1 MDGKILL
8 LALGFAMA
16 VGVIEAQLSH
26 KGGNCPLRN
35 TVSRCMPTCVSDYQ
49 CSFNQKCCPNKC
61 GSMSCAAPS
70 AVYTGSDGGYKGS
83 GRDTG
88 VYCGGVKC
96 GPYEKCEFD
105 RTTKRERCVRT

>member
-1 MDGKILL
+1 MDRKILL
-8 LALGFAMA
+8 VLCFLVT

-35 TVSRCMPTCVSDYQ
+35 TVSKCTPSCVTDYQ
-49 CSFNQKCCPNKC
+49 CSFNEKCCPNKC
-61 GSMSCAAPS
+61 GSTSCTSSS
-70 AVYTGSDGGYKGS
+70 AVNTGSDGGYKS
-83 GRDTG
+83 SNRDTG

-96 GPYEKCEFD
+96 SSYEKCEMD